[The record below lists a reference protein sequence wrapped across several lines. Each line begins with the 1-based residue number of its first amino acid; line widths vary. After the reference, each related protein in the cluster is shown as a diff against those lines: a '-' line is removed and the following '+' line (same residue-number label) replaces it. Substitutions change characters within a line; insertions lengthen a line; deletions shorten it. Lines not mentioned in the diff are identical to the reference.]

1 MAHPDIAFIGAGNM
15 AQAIIGGLIAD
26 GYPRERLIAAEPQ
39 PDQRESVEDRHG
51 IRTVADNRAAVDNGQ
66 VVILA
71 VKPQILRAVCQAIG
85 PSVQAGH
92 PLVIS
97 VAAGVCARDISR
109 WLGNHVALIRV
120 MPNSPALI
128 GAGVA
133 GMFANDLVDTAQR
146 ALAERLMRAVGSVVW
161 LEDEALLDP
170 VTAISGSGP
179 AYFFLLME
187 VMVEVGAE
195 MGLSRDAARKL
206 TTETALGAAKMA
218 LLSEQDLAVLRQ
230 QVTSPGGTTEA
241 AIRTFEREDLRGIVR
256 AALVAARNRGIE
268 IADTFGSD

>member
-1 MAHPDIAFIGAGNM
+1 
-15 AQAIIGGLIAD
+15 
-26 GYPRERLIAAEPQ
+26 
-39 PDQRESVEDRHG
+39 
-51 IRTVADNRAAVDNGQ
+51 
-66 VVILA
+66 
-71 VKPQILRAVCQAIG
+71 
-85 PSVQAGH
+85 
-92 PLVIS
+92 
-97 VAAGVCARDISR
+97 
-109 WLGNHVALIRV
+109 
-120 MPNSPALI
+120 
-128 GAGVA
+128 
-133 GMFANDLVDTAQR
+133 MFANDLVDTAQR

-187 VMVEVGAE
+187 IMVEVGAE

-218 LLSEQDLAVLRQ
+218 LLSERDLAVLRQ

-256 AALVAARNRGIE
+256 AALVAARDRGIE